1 MLTYEPASFWRENVI
16 IIVIQLRV
24 FAETSQSNVRGFV
37 ILRQGEGSTSFN
49 KDNSGNLSGEKKVNW
64 NFPMSRTRSRSRL
77 TSNLKV
83 PSFTW
88 LGTTTTCVRKE
99 CDRYCFY
106 IRTEI
111 SFGLY
116 ENKQE
121 SMTGMTVVWPA
132 QLSLIFWNPSRHRQS
147 KLPFKLMHSAPSP
160 HEAMTSV
167 HSLTS
172 ERGKW

>member
-1 MLTYEPASFWRENVI
+1 MTRATTSARFFQYQAVLTYEPASFWRENVI

-77 TSNLKV
+77 TSNLEV

-106 IRTEI
+106 IRTQI

-121 SMTGMTVVWPA
+121 VWLGWLWYDLRNCL
-132 QLSLIFWNPSRHRQS
+132 QSSGILLGIDNQNFHLS
-147 KLPFKLMHSAPSP
+147 
-160 HEAMTSV
+160 
-167 HSLTS
+167 
-172 ERGKW
+172 